1 MARAVPTTSQQARGD
16 VPAKDN
22 KGAVWGTDSNTA
34 GGGVWAQ
41 QSSKREKL
49 SELLTDLNAEGVD
62 TGEFWCGGTL
72 FELQSSP
79 H

>member
-1 MARAVPTTSQQARGD
+1 MARSVPTTSQQARGG
-16 VPAKDN
+16 VPSNNN
-22 KGAVWGTDSNTA
+22 KGSVWGTDSNTA

-62 TGEFWCGGTL
+62 TGEFFGGH
-72 FELQSSP
+72 FVF
-79 H
+79 